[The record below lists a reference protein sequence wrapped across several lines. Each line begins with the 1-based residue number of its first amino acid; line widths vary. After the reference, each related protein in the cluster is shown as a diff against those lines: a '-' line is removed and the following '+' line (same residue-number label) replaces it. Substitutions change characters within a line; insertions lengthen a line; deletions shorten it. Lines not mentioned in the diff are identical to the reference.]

1 MLLMGKLG
9 QQFTSWVANL
19 NQVTR
24 YISRWCLSQLGFES
38 LGILRALADI
48 GIFEIV
54 ASLEATGLRTVNRTI
69 QTIHTIHPHQSRSHW
84 LMSLAKDLQWLTQ
97 VLPRGDRTLVAIAHA
112 VASHVMFAS
121 LGADSDGYVRIESM
135 SSITQA
141 WWLAEQAA
149 SAKVRSMCEVGFNGG
164 HSALA
169 MLLSAAIDASMIS
182 FDLMSK
188 SYTPACHRLVR
199 LAFPTPPHPGGRAIQ
214 LVHTQFRTLKFAKQ
228 MRLDI
233 HRWWACWERST
244 VGLASYVNA
253 CYWRSSPCHGR
264 RWLPIQFLRGPHQ
277 GMEVLYNIRTSLGTW
292 LSRRSWATMV
302 LGHVQ
307 PLTKHDFQLFS
318 YTCW

>member
-1 MLLMGKLG
+1 MVDASLATWGSHFG
-9 QQFTSWVANL
+9 GHCSCSGIP
-19 NQVTR
+19 R
-24 YISRWCLSQLGFES
+24 YVCQLGCGFWWLCTDREYVLHHS
-38 LGILRALADI
+38 GVVV
-48 GIFEIV
+48 G
-54 ASLEATGLRTVNRTI
+54 RTSSFCKGSQHVRGG
-69 QTIHTIHPHQSRSHW
+69 
-84 LMSLAKDLQWLTQ
+84 LQWRAFSVGDAAECCNRCFHDFFWFNVKILHSSLSPTGSFG
-97 VLPRGDRTLVAIAHA
+97 LPA
-112 VASHVMFAS
+112 
-121 LGADSDGYVRIESM
+121 
-135 SSITQA
+135 
-141 WWLAEQAA
+141 
-149 SAKVRSMCEVGFNGG
+149 
-164 HSALA
+164 
-169 MLLSAAIDASMIS
+169 
-182 FDLMSK
+182 
-188 SYTPACHRLVR
+188 
-199 LAFPTPPHPGGRAIQ
+199 PPHPGGRAIQ